1 MRIVTDVVDLA
12 QLTAVV
18 RAFEFPEFSL
28 SRFLPT
34 VTREDIRYRIV
45 RTRREA
51 RRVAPFRAFDAE
63 SPIGARPGVETRS
76 GALPPI
82 SEKLPLT
89 EGEQL
94 ELDALYRNM
103 DRALVTQLFDDAAT
117 EARRVAGR
125 FELARGEVLTTGE
138 LTISENGLDLDTV
151 EFGVPADHFIVTTD
165 DHVNDP
171 AADVVGDLTDAV
183 ALYRDVNGFAP
194 GVALTRSHVRT
205 GWGKN
210 AGFRQLAG
218 SILGTPSR
226 VTNSQVSQVL
236 EEFDLP
242 PIVTYD
248 RKAIGTDGVERPIIP
263 DNTVVFLPPDGE
275 RLGNTQLG
283 VTAEAR
289 RLASAR
295 VINNEDLAG
304 MTAVTMVSDD
314 PVTMWTKVGAI
325 GLPVIDNPEAL
336 MVLIVDGSGV

>member
-18 RAFEFPEFSL
+18 RALEFPEFSL

-45 RTRREA
+45 RTRRET
-51 RRVAPFRAFDAE
+51 RRVAPYRAFDAE
-63 SPIGARPGVETRS
+63 SPIGARPGVESRS

-103 DRALVTQLFDDAAT
+103 DRALVQQVFDDAAT

-125 FELARGEVLTTGE
+125 LELARGEVLSTGS
-138 LTISENGLDLDTV
+138 LTISENGLELDAID
-151 EFGVPADHFIVTTD
+151 FGVPATNIVASD
-165 DHVNDP
+165 APHDDP
-171 AADVVGDLTDAV
+171 ATDVLADLTDWV
-183 ALYRDVNGFAP
+183 ELYRDLNGFAP
-194 GVALTRSHVRT
+194 GAILTRSAVRR
-205 GWGKN
+205 GWGRN
-210 AGFRQLAG
+210 AGFRELAG

-226 VTNSQVSQVL
+226 VSTSQVNAVF
-236 EEFDLP
+236 EEYDIP

-248 RKAIGTDGVERPIIP
+248 RKAVGTDGVERPIIP
-263 DNTVVFLPPDGE
+263 DGTVILLPPDGE
-275 RLGNTQLG
+275 RLGNTQMG

-289 RLASAR
+289 RLAQAR
-295 VINNEDLAG
+295 AIANADLGG

-314 PVTMWTKVGAI
+314 PVTMWTKVAAI
-325 GLPVIDNPEAL
+325 ALPVLDNPDA
-336 MVLIVDGSGV
+336 IVIADVTGP

>member
-1 MRIVTDVVDLA
+1 MRIVTDVVDTA

-18 RAFEFPEFSL
+18 RALEFPEFSL
-28 SRFLPT
+28 ARFLPT

-45 RTRREA
+45 RTQRDT
-51 RRVAPFRAFDAE
+51 RRVAPYRAFDTE

-103 DRALVTQLFDDAAT
+103 DGALVRQLFDDAAT

-125 FELARGEVLTTGE
+125 LELARGEVLSTGT
-138 LTISENGLDLDTV
+138 LTISENGLDLDTID
-151 EFGVPADHFIVTTD
+151 FSVPPAHIVQAAASHYVVGTD
-165 DHVNDP
+165 VL
-171 AADVVGDLTDAV
+171 GDLTDWV
-183 ALYRDVNGFAP
+183 EVYRDTNGFAP
-194 GVALTRSHVRT
+194 GAILTRSAVRRA
-205 GWGKN
+205 WARN
-210 AGFRQLAG
+210 QPFRELAG

-226 VTNSQVSQVL
+226 ISTSQVNAVF
-236 EEFDLP
+236 EEYDLP
-242 PIVTYD
+242 PIITYD

-263 DNTVVFLPPDGE
+263 DDTVIFVPPDGE
-275 RLGNTQLG
+275 RLGNTQMG

-289 RLASAR
+289 RLAQAR
-295 VINNEDLAG
+295 AISHEDLPG

-314 PVTMWTKVGAI
+314 PVTMWTKVAAI
-325 GLPVIDNPEAL
+325 ALPVLDNPDAI
-336 MVLIVDGSGV
+336 LIADVTP

>member
-1 MRIVTDVVDLA
+1 MRIVTDVVDTA

-28 SRFLPT
+28 ARFLPT

-45 RTRREA
+45 RTRRET
-51 RRVAPFRAFDAE
+51 RRVAPYRAFDAE

-103 DRALVTQLFDDAAT
+103 DGALVRQLFDDAAT

-125 FELARGEVLTTGE
+125 FELARGEVLSTGTI
-138 LTISENGLDLDTV
+138 TISENGLDLDTID
-151 EFGVPADHFIVTTD
+151 FGVPAEHIVEAAASHLLPGTD
-165 DHVNDP
+165 VL
-171 AADVVGDLTDAV
+171 GDLTDWV
-183 ALYRDVNGFAP
+183 EVYRDTNGFAP
-194 GVALTRSHVRT
+194 GAILTRSAVRRA
-205 GWGKN
+205 WGRN
-210 AGFRQLAG
+210 EPFRQLAG

-226 VTNSQVSQVL
+226 VSTSQVNAVF
-236 EEFDLP
+236 EEYDLP

-248 RKAIGTDGVERPIIP
+248 RKAVGTDGVERPIIP
-263 DNTVVFLPPDGE
+263 DGTVIFLPPDGE

-289 RLASAR
+289 RLAQAR
-295 VINNEDLAG
+295 VIGNEDLAG

-314 PVTMWTKVGAI
+314 PVTMWTKVAAL
-325 GLPVIDNPEAL
+325 GLPVLDNPDAI
-336 MVLIVDGSGV
+336 LIADVVPA

>member
-18 RAFEFPEFSL
+18 RALEFPEFSL
-28 SRFLPT
+28 ARFLPT

-45 RTRREA
+45 RTQRQT
-51 RRVAPFRAFDAE
+51 RRVAPYRAFDAE
-63 SPIGARPGVETRS
+63 SPIGARPGVESRT

-103 DRALVTQLFDDAAT
+103 DAALVRQLFDDAAT

-125 FELARGEVLTTGE
+125 FELARGEVLSTGTI
-138 LTISENGLDLDTV
+138 TISENGLDLDTI
-151 EFGVPADHFIVTTD
+151 EFGVPDEHFLTVDESHLTD
-165 DHVNDP
+165 FT
-171 AADVVGDLTDAV
+171 ADVLGDLSDAV
-183 ALYRDVNGFAP
+183 ELYVDTNGFRP
-194 GVALTRSHVRT
+194 GAILTRSAVRRA
-205 GWGKN
+205 WGRN
-210 AGFRQLAG
+210 EPFRQLAG

-226 VTNSQVSQVL
+226 VSTSQVNAVF
-236 EEFDLP
+236 EEYDLP
-242 PIVTYD
+242 PITTYD
-248 RKAIGTDGVERPIIP
+248 RKAVGTDGVEVPIIP
-263 DNTVVFLPPDGE
+263 DGLVIFLPPEGE

-289 RLASAR
+289 RLAQAR
-295 VINNEDLAG
+295 AISHEDLAG

-314 PVTMWTKVGAI
+314 PVTMWTKVAAL
-325 GLPVIDNPEAL
+325 GLPVLDNPDAL
-336 MVLIVDGSGV
+336 MVMDVTAEP